1 MFERRLAVLLAI
13 LLLFFSGTA
22 VVFGT
27 WFSNDLHVES
37 ALCRYL
43 LVCSNDLA
51 QHAATIELW
60 DPEASDRAKLAGFQ
74 ESLRRSLHSAARWC
88 DLGDAYL
95 GVGLPNQAK
104 YCFEQGTK
112 RAPNAPA
119 ILLRAGN
126 FFYAAE
132 DLPRSLNCFSRVLE
146 LVRAYDAVIFSQ
158 YQRMGVP
165 VTEVLSLGLPG
176 TAETT
181 RAYLLYLLDKGLVHA
196 AAEVWDWME
205 TRSMLEKKL
214 LARFVQLLLQE
225 GKYDKAKKVQLRFS
239 TLTERRPPLDELM
252 FNSGFESAFLGTS
265 LDWSLRKS
273 GAAQARR
280 DSEVFFEGGWALR
293 ITFDGTTNL
302 SYDHVAQVVVVRPG
316 RHRLTARVRTQDI
329 TTDQGVKLRVVDTK
343 RRAALDVSTKA
354 VLGTADWAT
363 LETEFAVPRE
373 TRLVRIS
380 VSRQK
385 SRKLDNKIAG
395 TVWLDDVSLIRK

>member
-13 LLLFFSGTA
+13 LLLFFSGTV

-205 TRSMLEKKL
+205 TRSMLEKNFWRGL
-214 LARFVQLLLQE
+214 CNCCF
-225 GKYDKAKKVQLRFS
+225 KKGN
-239 TLTERRPPLDELM
+239 M
-252 FNSGFESAFLGTS
+252 
-265 LDWSLRKS
+265 
-273 GAAQARR
+273 
-280 DSEVFFEGGWALR
+280 
-293 ITFDGTTNL
+293 
-302 SYDHVAQVVVVRPG
+302 
-316 RHRLTARVRTQDI
+316 
-329 TTDQGVKLRVVDTK
+329 TK
-343 RRAALDVSTKA
+343 RRRSSFDS
-354 VLGTADWAT
+354 
-363 LETEFAVPRE
+363 
-373 TRLVRIS
+373 RL
-380 VSRQK
+380 
-385 SRKLDNKIAG
+385 
-395 TVWLDDVSLIRK
+395 